1 MPQLMQLLPQLAR
14 YKKSLI
20 LISAGLG
27 VGIAFTLLVQCL
39 SGGSK
44 QESQQA
50 EQAPAPSSSGMR
62 IAGST
67 NVPAAATNTPHSA
80 AAAPSNPFAP
90 ASTVNNPF
98 LPVPPAPQQQISGY
112 APTPFPSDGRDSYGR
127 PSQQT
132 YAQAPGGVPQ
142 GYNTGPAPV
151 GTMDY
156 GQSGNGYPVAVGRR
170 AVDSYV
176 PGGGVL
182 PAVEAGG
189 SNNVIIDGTQSSNTV
204 IDPTPGLDVSQMTV
218 GRNGLLGNP
227 CSDPASCR
235 GRAYST
241 GAQ

>member
-1 MPQLMQLLPQLAR
+1 MPQLMQFLPQLAR
-14 YKKSLI
+14 YKKSII

-27 VGIAFTLLVQCL
+27 VGIAFTLLVQCF

-44 QESQQA
+44 QEPQQA

-62 IAGST
+62 IAGSA
-67 NVPAAATNTPHSA
+67 NVPASPAPHSA
-80 AAAPSNPFAP
+80 AVAPSNPFAP
-90 ASTVNNPF
+90 ASPANNPF
-98 LPVPPAPQQQISGY
+98 IPVAPASQQVSGY
-112 APTPFPSDGRDSYGR
+112 APMPYSSSGQGNYGR
-127 PSQQT
+127 PNQQVYT
-132 YAQAPGGVPQ
+132 PASGVSQ

-156 GQSGNGYPVAVGRR
+156 GQSGNGYPIAVGRR

-182 PAVEAGG
+182 PAVEGG
-189 SNNVIIDGTQSSNTV
+189 SGNNVIIDGTQSSNTV